1 VGALRTLITL
11 GAAAGATIAL
21 GTPAWADTVDEHYLS
36 VLSALGIPGDR
47 DQLIADGHAACD
59 AYGTPGVVGEV
70 FGLEGQGMS
79 NIQASD
85 VILAGV
91 RSYCPEKAPPS

>member
-1 VGALRTLITL
+1 MGALRIPILVAT
-11 GAAAGATIAL
+11 AALVIAL
-21 GTPAWADTVDEHYLS
+21 STPARADTVDEHYLS

-70 FGLEGQGMS
+70 FGLVGQGMS
-79 NIQASD
+79 NIQASN